1 MVEGRVEKFY
11 KEVCLLEQPFV
22 KNPDVTIEQMIT
34 EKVAKIGEKISV
46 RRFVRYKLGEGLEK
60 RVDDLAAEVA
70 AQTAAMQKYFL
81 CAWYGFGLDRQ
92 SRAVCA
98 KKKGLAR
105 SRCWAAGLPEFTS
118 APILT
123 ALPFKIGLFLYNQ
136 CIWCGGHQASGKNG
150 GKTMA
155 KYRRIVLKL
164 SGESLAAGHGAFD
177 EARILE
183 VAKNIAALSQMGV
196 EPAVVMGGGNIWR
209 GRFSERMDP
218 VSADQMGMLATVIN
232 ALAVQEALRRV
243 GQSASVFTAQEMNRF
258 AALYTRDAADAAL
271 RAGEVALLAGGT
283 GNPFF
288 TTDTGAAL
296 RAAELKADAVFKGT
310 TVDGVYDADPH
321 KNPDARLIREISYR
335 EAIERGL
342 KVMDISAFTL
352 CMERHVPEIR
362 VFSMNP
368 LSNILRV
375 AEGEALGTVAHE

>member
-1 MVEGRVEKFY
+1 
-11 KEVCLLEQPFV
+11 
-22 KNPDVTIEQMIT
+22 
-34 EKVAKIGEKISV
+34 
-46 RRFVRYKLGEGLEK
+46 
-60 RVDDLAAEVA
+60 
-70 AQTAAMQKYFL
+70 
-81 CAWYGFGLDRQ
+81 
-92 SRAVCA
+92 
-98 KKKGLAR
+98 
-105 SRCWAAGLPEFTS
+105 
-118 APILT
+118 
-123 ALPFKIGLFLYNQ
+123 
-136 CIWCGGHQASGKNG
+136 
-150 GKTMA
+150 MA

-183 VAKNIAALSQMGV
+183 VAQNIAALSQMGV
-196 EPAVVMGGGNIWR
+196 ETAVVMGGGNIWR
-209 GRFSERMDP
+209 GRFSEQMDP

-243 GQSASVFTAQEMNRF
+243 GQRASVFTAQEMNRF

-271 RAGEVALLAGGT
+271 RAGEVARLAGGT

-352 CMERHVPEIR
+352 CMERHGPEIR

-368 LSNILRV
+368 LANILRV

>member
-1 MVEGRVEKFY
+1 
-11 KEVCLLEQPFV
+11 
-22 KNPDVTIEQMIT
+22 
-34 EKVAKIGEKISV
+34 
-46 RRFVRYKLGEGLEK
+46 
-60 RVDDLAAEVA
+60 
-70 AQTAAMQKYFL
+70 
-81 CAWYGFGLDRQ
+81 
-92 SRAVCA
+92 
-98 KKKGLAR
+98 
-105 SRCWAAGLPEFTS
+105 
-118 APILT
+118 
-123 ALPFKIGLFLYNQ
+123 
-136 CIWCGGHQASGKNG
+136 
-150 GKTMA
+150 MA

-164 SGESLAAGHGAFD
+164 SGESLAAERGAFD

-183 VAKNIAALSQMGV
+183 VARNIAALSQMGV
-196 EPAVVMGGGNIWR
+196 ETAVVMGGGNIWR
-209 GRFSERMDP
+209 GRFSEQMDP

-258 AALYTRDAADAAL
+258 AALYTRDVADAAL

-296 RAAELKADAVFKGT
+296 RAAELRADAVFKGT

-368 LSNILRV
+368 LANILRV
-375 AEGEALGTVAHE
+375 AEGEALGTVVHE